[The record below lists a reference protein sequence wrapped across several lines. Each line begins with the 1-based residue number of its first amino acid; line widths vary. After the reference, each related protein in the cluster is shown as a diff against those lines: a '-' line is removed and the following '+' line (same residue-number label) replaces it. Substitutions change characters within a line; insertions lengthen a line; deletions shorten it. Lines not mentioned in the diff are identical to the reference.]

1 MEQEE
6 EEEEEVLVVLVVV
19 KYMMKQKKGRTENKE
34 ARNYANNHP
43 NKQTTKNDKHFIFL
57 FHAVLLC
64 IRNGLF
70 PNINSYLDLM

>member
-6 EEEEEVLVVLVVV
+6 EEEEGEEMLVVLVVV

-43 NKQTTKNDKHFIFL
+43 NKNKKTIST
-57 FHAVLLC
+57 
-64 IRNGLF
+64 
-70 PNINSYLDLM
+70 SYSYSTRFFYA